1 MESSLM
7 GKNAQTRLD
16 DTLEYL
22 GKIDGIPSSQLQA
35 LKKAKGTDSAASKRI
50 SLGGGY
56 RGKNPEATE
65 TSRRHALR
73 GLLLCIDW
81 YGNAEKI
88 ALAKQHFGN
97 ATEKKINEATKGFFP
112 LDGAGAQAAVAKA
125 KEISPNSG
133 ETINLENFFKCS
145 REAIINKQVKLGTAC
160 YESVNLWM
168 YLAGIT
174 SLRFLKEH
182 GAQPGHDLPKPWTW
196 NPSTTSLKSA
206 AAVPAGHFVRF
217 LRGKAGLHYVISIG
231 NGMCV
236 GNHNSIDICV
246 EWLKEYGAAPTPHTS
261 VFSIAGYLATLQKL
275 NKDPNSTPSLRTA
288 HIVPKAAF

>member
-1 MESSLM
+1 M

-16 DTLEYL
+16 DTFEYL
-22 GKIDGIPSSQLQA
+22 GNIKGIPSAQLQ
-35 LKKAKGTDSAASKRI
+35 LMKKAKGTDSAASKRI

-73 GLLLCIDW
+73 SLLLCVEW
-81 YGNAEKI
+81 YGGQTKI
-88 ALAKQHFGN
+88 NLAKQHYGN
-97 ATEKKINEATKGFFP
+97 ATEKKIQEAISSFFP
-112 LDGAGAQAAVAKA
+112 VEGKAATDVVAKA
-125 KEISPNSG
+125 KNISPNSG
-133 ETINLENFFKCS
+133 ETINAENFFKCN
-145 REAIINKQVKLGTAC
+145 REAIISKQIKLGTAC

-174 SLRFLKEH
+174 SLRFLKEY
-182 GAQPGHDLPKPWTW
+182 GAQPGHDLPKPWNW
-196 NPSTTSLKSA
+196 NPSTTSLKTA
-206 AAVPAGHFVRF
+206 AEVPAGHFVRF

-231 NGMCV
+231 NGLCV
-236 GNHNSIDICV
+236 GNHNSADICV
-246 EWLKEYGAAPTPHTS
+246 EWLKEYGDGPSPHTS
-261 VFSIAGYLATLQKL
+261 VFSIAGYLATMQNL